1 MGINNY
7 LIEIGGE
14 ILVSGGNIKGSQN
27 WEIGI
32 RTPDNLND
40 SIYSII
46 KLSDQAIATSGTY
59 QNYFTLNGIE
69 YSHLINPETGY
80 PIKHEIV
87 SATVIAPKCTDA
99 DAIATAVMVK
109 GFDLGLDWINSL
121 QSVEALLIIKNKN
134 GNYSVGKSEGFNF

>member
-14 ILVSGGNIKGSQN
+14 ILVSGGNMKGSQN

-32 RTPDNLND
+32 RTPDELND

-59 QNYFTLNGIE
+59 QNYFTLNGVQ
-69 YSHLINPETGY
+69 YSHLINPETVY
-80 PIKHEIV
+80 PVQHELV

-121 QSVEALLIIKNKN
+121 QSVEALLILKNKN
-134 GNYSVGKSEGFNF
+134 GNYSVQKSEGFNF